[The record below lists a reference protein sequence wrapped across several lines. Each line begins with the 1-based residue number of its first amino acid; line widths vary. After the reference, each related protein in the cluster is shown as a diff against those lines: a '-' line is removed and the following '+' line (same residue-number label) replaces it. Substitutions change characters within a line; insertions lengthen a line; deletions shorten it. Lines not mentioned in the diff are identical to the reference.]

1 MKDAKK
7 DVRKGNR
14 SAIRKGELAVLLR
27 QLTSKFGPL
36 PAAVV
41 GRLKRVDLLLTWSDR
56 VLTATTL
63 DKVFAD

>member
-1 MKDAKK
+1 
-7 DVRKGNR
+7 
-14 SAIRKGELAVLLR
+14 VLLR